1 MLRDDIINDLTVELG
16 SEPTFDADILAVKVD
31 NAIREVKRR
40 RNYKASNMSNE
51 EIEED
56 LENYYTNIH
65 NVALFDY
72 NQIGDEFQSAMTENG
87 TRREYVDR
95 EKLFV
100 GVAAFQ
106 QAMK

>member
-1 MLRDDIINDLTVELG
+1 MLRDNIINDLTVEIG

-40 RNYKASNMSNE
+40 RNYKASHMSNE

-72 NQIGDEFQSAMTENG
+72 NQI
-87 TRREYVDR
+87 
-95 EKLFV
+95 
-100 GVAAFQ
+100 
-106 QAMK
+106 

>member
-1 MLRDDIINDLTVELG
+1 MSFNGKHLSLEDRKIIEAKPDKAYLTLESYATKDDVSTAIAE
-16 SEPTFDADILAVKVD
+16 ADISSK
-31 NAIREVKRR
+31 
-40 RNYKASNMSNE
+40 
-51 EIEED
+51 

-72 NQIGDEFQSAMTENG
+72 NQIGDEFQSAMTENS
-87 TRREYVDR
+87 TRREYMDR

-106 QAMK
+106 QSI